1 MTELQN
7 LVELTQQVQRLVEA
21 GDWSEAARLDRD
33 RRPLMEAFMARHQ
46 NEHTRAEAA
55 ATVRKVI
62 AMDRET
68 LQAIGESRTAAL
80 TDASR
85 SFTAGRAIRAYL
97 EHPGAQP
104 TEQTGAAGLRP

>member
-21 GDWSEAARLDRD
+21 GDWGEAARLDRD
-33 RRPLMEAFMARHQ
+33 RRPLMEAFLARHQ

-68 LQAIGESRTAAL
+68 LQVIGDRRTAAL
-80 TDASR
+80 SDASQR
-85 SFTAGRAIRAYL
+85 FTAGRAIRAYL
-97 EHPGAQP
+97 EQP
-104 TEQTGAAGLRP
+104 DARPTGQTGASGLRP